1 VLALK
6 GMLQLGSTPQVS
18 PDNRHNLAPVDF
30 VSRAIVHISLAARRD
45 HLTTPP
51 RQLLSSLVST
61 SLAAAAVSALASA
74 SASEPSESALSASA
88 SASDFKATAEVIA
101 VNVINPLRSPA
112 VAEVIA
118 ALVAWAGERGQQR
131 VAVVPYHQWLA
142 RLVAVP
148 ANAVYPLRRV
158 FEASGDDF
166 PASNVD
172 TFHHANLLRYCV
184 GCPGGVECT
193 ATPGRDP
200 VVAQEVTVAG
210 LNATV
215 FPFLA
220 AKGVF

>member
-6 GMLQLGSTPQVS
+6 GMLQLGSAPQVS

-61 SLAAAAVSALASA
+61 SLAAAAVSA
-74 SASEPSESALSASA
+74 SASA
-88 SASDFKATAEVIA
+88 SAFMPSESASTSASEFKATAEVIA

-118 ALVAWAGERGQQR
+118 ALVAWAGERGQR
-131 VAVVPYHQWLA
+131 VAVVPYDQWLA

-158 FEASGDDF
+158 FEASRDDF

-172 TFHHANLLRYCV
+172 TFHHGNLLRYCA
-184 GCPGGVECT
+184 CPGVES
-193 ATPGRDP
+193 PGRDL
-200 VVAQEVTVAG
+200 VVAQEVTLAG
-210 LNATV
+210 LNAQV